1 MLRADLHIHT
11 ADSMDSTTSVEQVM
25 ARCLEIGIDCVAV
38 TDHGAVANALRLK
51 SMAPFPVIVGEEI
64 LTPHGEVMG
73 LFLTERVPS
82 PLPAQEAVARI
93 KAQGGLVCI
102 PHPFDRLRGSALGGR
117 MVEMLLPEIDII
129 EVFNSRTHLLRD
141 LALALSFA
149 QSHGLAASAGSDA
162 HTPGEIGRAY
172 VEMPGFNGRDE
183 FLQSLAQGRIV
194 GRRSSPLVHLSGLR
208 ARLMKRLRRA

>member
-11 ADSMDSTTSVEQVM
+11 ADSMDSTTSVEQVV
-25 ARCLEIGIDCVAV
+25 ARCLETGISCIAV

-64 LTPHGEVMG
+64 LTPHGEIMG

-141 LALALSFA
+141 LARALSFA
-149 QSHGLAASAGSDA
+149 QSHGFAAGAGSDA
-162 HTPGEIGRAY
+162 HTPAEIGRAY
-172 VEMPGFNGRDE
+172 VEMPQFNGRDE
-183 FLQSLAQGRIV
+183 FLQSLAQGRIF
-194 GRRSSPLVHLSGLR
+194 GRRSSPFVHLAGLV
-208 ARLMKRLRRA
+208 ARLRKRLGRA

>member
-11 ADSMDSTTSVEQVM
+11 ADSMDSTTSVEQVV
-25 ARCLEIGIDCVAV
+25 ARCLEIGINCVAV

-64 LTPHGEVMG
+64 LTPHGEIMG

-141 LALALSFA
+141 LARALSFA

-172 VEMPGFNGRDE
+172 VEMPQFNGRDE

-194 GRRSSPLVHLSGLR
+194 GRRSSPLVHLSGLL
-208 ARLMKRLRRA
+208 ARLRKRLGRT